1 MENHYREL
9 LRFLSAR
16 LGDRQAAADVAHD
29 AYLRVLE
36 RSSQARIEHPRAF
49 LYRTALNLAVDEH
62 RRSRVRKAEPLHVL
76 DEEEGMSEPSPPG
89 TRGPAS
95 APRPPDPGAERTAAA
110 VPRVL
115 PPAQA
120 GRSFPQRDSG
130 APEYLPQSRGKA
142 HRQCDEALP
151 PAHASLG
158 VQLIQRG

>member
-1 MENHYREL
+1 MENHYWEL

-76 DEEEGMSEPSPPG
+76 DEEEGMSEPSPRYSR
-89 TRGPAS
+89 TSAS
-95 APRPPDPGAERTAAA
+95 AST
-110 VPRVL
+110 
-115 PPAQA
+115 
-120 GRSFPQRDSG
+120 S
-130 APEYLPQSRGKA
+130 
-142 HRQCDEALP
+142 
-151 PAHASLG
+151 
-158 VQLIQRG
+158 

>member
-76 DEEEGMSEPSPPG
+76 DEEEGMSSLPPG
-89 TRGPAS
+89 TRGPAP
-95 APRPPDPGAERTAAA
+95 APRPLDPGAERTAAA

-120 GRSFPQRDSG
+120 GRSFHNEI
-130 APEYLPQSRGKA
+130 AAHLNISR
-142 HRQCDEALP
+142 
-151 PAHASLG
+151 SL
-158 VQLIQRG
+158 VEKHIVNAMRHCRLRMQAWESS